1 MLLECWTAAVAAVVL
16 TVRVAVVVADA
27 GSEQTGAGLFVV
39 VMLQVRFTVPVN
51 PPVGLMVIVDVPEVP
66 GDTV

>member
-1 MLLECWTAAVAAVVL
+1 MVL